1 MIDIILGSLLL
12 LVGGSLLWMERS
24 RIFRS
29 SPAEADVTVIG
40 GGPEP
45 GYFWKLARPA
55 GLTPDRAWP
64 FFVGSKLVLSLA
76 LPAVAAEVLGFGVV
90 GFLIAG
96 VAGFFVPDLVL
107 AYVRRQRQANIRRAL
122 SFFLDLIV
130 SLLQAGLTL
139 EEAFKRAAREGLSRD
154 HPLAEEA
161 NLVAQELDLGRD
173 RTAGFQALAERT
185 GVRELRGLANALALG
200 LGSGASVET
209 TLRAQAE
216 LARAKRREEGLRR
229 LQVASA
235 EVLVPLLLCGFPV
248 FIVMVFFPLAI
259 LLLRNLELIGGAVR

>member
-1 MIDIILGSLLL
+1 MTDIILVSLLL
-12 LVGGSLLWMERS
+12 LVGGSLIWMERA
-24 RIFRS
+24 RLFRS
-29 SPAEADVTVIG
+29 ATVESDTTVI

-64 FFVGSKLVLSLA
+64 FFVGAKIILAVA
-76 LPAVAAEVLGFGVV
+76 LPAFATEVLGVGLFGFVIAAAL
-90 GFLIAG
+90 GFLA
-96 VAGFFVPDLVL
+96 PDAVL
-107 AYVRRQRQANIRRAL
+107 MYVRRQRQANIRRAL

-200 LGSGASVET
+200 LGSGASVEN
-209 TLRAQAE
+209 TLRAQAD

-259 LLLRNLELIGGAVR
+259 LLLRNLEAIGGALR